1 LATSLEQQQQQ
12 LNKLSAEL
20 GNLKKQQS
28 IAKQQSTGG
37 LLKKPDPTTPAGK
50 ALFATF
56 TEISN
61 RVIAKQKEYDD
72 LKKTID
78 EARAAANIVSEVG
91 STNEALKAAEQGISV
106 EELRVKEKKA
116 LQDKK
121 DKDAMAATGTTDP
134 AVFNYSQFLG
144 TLADPNNLELLK
156 TIQADLKKNYP
167 KYYKGGTGG
176 LTDWVKTQAA
186 IESLYQ
192 ARGALPKVLQGTD
205 LREFI
210 SNPTIPGFGSGGTST
225 TDLTATISN
234 ATEAASTINTV
245 FKSVLNRDATAQ
257 EIAIYSVELNAAER
271 KNPKKSKK
279 VGGLLEY
286 TGGIDRVQFLTDV
299 IKTKVIDTKTGKPEY
314 EIKKGEKRSVT
325 TQSLL
330 TTINANGLKIP
341 QSQIDTWAMSVEN
354 GTDINIVNNQIRD
367 IAANGMPQHVKDM
380 LKSGINLETVYSPYR
395 TAMATVLE
403 IPSSAISL
411 NDPTLRLALGPD
423 KEMTMYDYQKA
434 LRKDT
439 RWQYTNNAKED
450 VFDSVNKVL
459 KDFGFQG

>member
-50 ALFATF
+50 ALFAAYTQA
-56 TEISN
+56 SKD
-61 RVIAKQKEYDD
+61 VIAKQKEYDD
-72 LKKTID
+72 LKKIID

-91 STNEALKAAEQGISV
+91 SSDEALKAGSQGISV
-106 EELRVKEKKA
+106 EELRAKEKKA

-134 AVFNYSQFLG
+134 EIFNYTQFLG
-144 TLADPNNLELLK
+144 TLADPNNSEQLK
-156 TIQADLKKNYP
+156 AIQADLKRNYP

-176 LTDWVKTQAA
+176 ITDWVKTQTA
-186 IESLYQ
+186 IQAIYQ
-192 ARGALPKVLQGTD
+192 DRAKLPKVLQGTD
-205 LREFI
+205 LRTFI
-210 SNPTIPGFGSGGTST
+210 SSPTIPGFGSGGTST

-257 EIAIYSVELNAAER
+257 EIATYSVELNAAER

-279 VGGLLEY
+279 VGGILEF

-299 IKTKVIDTKTGKPEY
+299 IKKKVIDTKTGKPEY

-380 LKSGINLETVYSPYR
+380 LKSGINLETVYSPYK
-395 TAMATVLE
+395 TAMASVLE

-411 NDPTLRLALGPD
+411 NDPSLRLALGPD